1 MSDSRP
7 VINLTNSSKIDLKT
21 PAGREEMKKRVSHIL
36 ERGML
41 YDRLNV
47 DLPDD
52 MIGQW
57 VSDDQVEIQRMKAM
71 GFTEDTEYATKNA
84 LHTDGTGRAKVGD
97 TIFMT
102 APKIVGEIIEETRK
116 ELYERTHGK
125 KSKAEETDAVGKL
138 ASQNIGG
145 VINESSTKIL
155 DGSQIRTIV
164 TG

>member
-7 VINLTNSSKIDLKT
+7 TINLTDSNKINLKS
-21 PAGREEMKKRVSHIL
+21 PAGKAEMRKRVAHIL

-47 DLPDD
+47 NLPDD
-52 MIGQW
+52 TIGQW
-57 VSDDQVEIQRMKAM
+57 VPDEQVDIARMKAL
-71 GFTEDTEYATKNA
+71 GFVEDTTYATSNS
-84 LHTDGTGRAKVGD
+84 LHTDGTGRAKIGD
-97 TIFMT
+97 TIFMV
-102 APKIVGEIIEETRK
+102 APKEVGEIIEEVRK
-116 ELYERTHGK
+116 ELYDRTHGK
-125 KSKAEETDAVGKL
+125 KVKAEETDALGKL

-145 VINESSTKIL
+145 VVNESNTKVV